1 MVGDQT
7 LDGVNQETL
16 LFVIQHRLETG
27 ARPVLRPSEAAD
39 LLDLA
44 LNTPDP
50 TRQSELL
57 QLFRRLG
64 GMQMVRAALSDFD

>member
-1 MVGDQT
+1 MVRDQT
-7 LDGVNQETL
+7 LDGENQETL
-16 LFVIQHRLETG
+16 LFAIQHRLETG

-50 TRQSELL
+50 ARQSELF

>member
-1 MVGDQT
+1 MVRDQT
-7 LDGVNQETL
+7 LDGVNLETL

-39 LLDLA
+39 LLDGA
-44 LNTPDP
+44 LNTQDT
-50 TRQSELL
+50 TRQSELV
-57 QLFRRLG
+57 QLFKRLG